1 VKNGTDIIVENSIA
15 LYFNSK
21 DNKMIKNNIETY
33 ETTASEITNKDNV
46 DNSQQAQKNE
56 PELTRKQQILT
67 LLPLLI
73 GGFIALLN
81 ETILNVA
88 FPNLM
93 SSLGVSLGTVQ
104 WLGTAYLLIIGILVP
119 VTAFLIKTFST
130 KKLYMVAM
138 LLFTVGTILCGIS
151 QNFTFLLISRILQGA
166 GTGMLLPIMMD
177 TVMSIFPPS
186 KRGAAMGISMMVV
199 IAAPGVG
206 PTLSGFILK
215 YLDWHWLFFI
225 MLPIAVVA
233 IVLGMLY
240 LKSYSTL
247 TKPKIDVLS
256 ILLSTIGFGGLIFGL
271 ASIETL
277 GLWNV
282 GTFVPL
288 LCGAVGLFVF
298 SKRQLALK
306 QPMLELRVFRY
317 PMFSLGTTILF
328 LSFLIPFAI
337 NIILPT
343 YMQNALDVNV
353 FTAGL
358 AMLPGS
364 LMMVI
369 FIPLSGRFYDKI
381 GAKPIVIAGFIPL
394 VISIFF
400 LSRISVTTALA
411 TLIVFHILMCIGIAL
426 IITPLQTNSLNQLP
440 KKYMAHGV
448 AILNTTQQI
457 AAAFGSSLFIGLMG
471 AKYVKCLELIDKPD
485 IMQQHL
491 ATTEGAT
498 TAFIAAL
505 ILVSIGLLLSFFIKR
520 RKRIMSEN

>member
-1 VKNGTDIIVENSIA
+1 MIKNKMETYEDTVSEIT
-15 LYFNSK
+15 SK
-21 DNKMIKNNIETY
+21 DNVE
-33 ETTASEITNKDNV
+33 V
-46 DNSQQAQKNE
+46 SQQATKNQSK
-56 PELTRKQQILT
+56 LTRKQQILIM
-67 LLPLLI
+67 LPLLI

-93 SSLGVSLGTVQ
+93 SSLGISLGTVQ

-130 KKLYMVAM
+130 KKLYLFAM
-138 LLFTVGTILCGIS
+138 LFFTVGTILCGIS
-151 QNFTFLLISRILQGA
+151 QNFTLLLISRILQGA

-177 TVMSIFPPS
+177 TVMAIFPPS
-186 KRGAAMGISMMVV
+186 KRGAAMGISMMVI
-199 IAAPGVG
+199 IAAPAVG
-206 PTLSGFILK
+206 PTLAGFILK
-215 YLDWHWLFFI
+215 HLDWHWLFFI
-225 MLPIAVVA
+225 MLPIAVLA
-233 IVLGMLY
+233 SVLGMLY

-256 ILLSTIGFGGLIFGL
+256 IFLSTIGFGGLIFGL

-282 GTFVPL
+282 ATFVPL
-288 LCGAVGLFVF
+288 LCGVAGLFFF
-298 SKRQLALK
+298 SKRQLLLE

-317 PMFSLGTTILF
+317 PMFLLGTIILF
-328 LSFLIPFAI
+328 FSFLIPFAT

-343 YMQNALDVNV
+343 YMQNALDINV
-353 FTAGL
+353 FTAGF

-364 LMMVI
+364 LMMVF

-381 GAKPIVIAGFIPL
+381 GAKPIVVAGFIPL
-394 VISIFF
+394 VISMFF
-400 LSRISVTTALA
+400 LSRISMTTEL
-411 TLIVFHILMCIGIAL
+411 TTIIVFHILMCIGIAL

-448 AILNTTQQI
+448 AILNTSQQI

-471 AKYVKCLELIDKPD
+471 AKYVKYLELIEKPD
-485 IMQQHL
+485 LTQQHL
-491 ATTEGAT
+491 ATIEGAT
-498 TAFIAAL
+498 TSFTVAFVVVL
-505 ILVSIGLLLSFFIKR
+505 TGLLMSFFIKR
-520 RKRIMSEN
+520 KKEITS

>member
-1 VKNGTDIIVENSIA
+1 
-15 LYFNSK
+15 
-21 DNKMIKNNIETY
+21 MIKNNIETDE
-33 ETTASEITNKDNV
+33 ETVPEIPPKDKV
-46 DNSQQAQKNE
+46 EVSQPSPKQQL
-56 PELTRKQQILT
+56 ELTRKQQILT
-67 LLPLLI
+67 MLPLLI

-119 VTAFLIKTFST
+119 VTAFLIKTFTT
-130 KKLYMVAM
+130 KTLYLSAM
-138 LLFTVGTILCGIS
+138 LLFTAGTTLCGIS
-151 QNFTFLLISRILQGA
+151 QNFSLLLISRILQGA

-177 TVMSIFPPS
+177 TVMAIFPPA
-186 KRGAAMGISMMVV
+186 KRGAAMGISMMVI

-206 PTLSGFILK
+206 PTLSGYILK
-215 YLDWHWLFFI
+215 HLDWHWLFFI

-233 IVLGMLY
+233 SVLGMFY

-247 TKPKIDVLS
+247 TKPKIDVFS

-282 GTFVPL
+282 ATFIPL
-288 LCGAVGLFVF
+288 LCGLAGLFLF
-298 SKRQLALK
+298 SKRQLALQ

-317 PMFSLGTTILF
+317 PMFSLGTIILF
-328 LSFLIPFAI
+328 LSFLIPFAT

-343 YMQNALDVNV
+343 YMQNALDINV
-353 FTAGL
+353 ATAGL

-364 LMMVI
+364 LVMVI
-369 FIPLSGRFYDKI
+369 FIPLSGRLYDKI
-381 GAKPIVIAGFIPL
+381 SAKPIVIAGFIPL
-394 VISIFF
+394 IVSMFF
-400 LSRISVTTALA
+400 LTRISNTTALS
-411 TLIVFHILMCIGIAL
+411 TLIVFHILMCIGTSL
-426 IITPLQTNSLNQLP
+426 IITPIQTNSLNQLP

-448 AILNTTQQI
+448 AILNTSQQI

-471 AKYVKCLELIDKPD
+471 ARYVQYLEFIEQPN
-485 IMQQHL
+485 ITQEHL
-491 ATTEGAT
+491 ATIEGAT
-498 TAFIAAL
+498 SSFTAAFGVVL
-505 ILVSIGLLLSFFIKR
+505 TGLLLSVFIKR
-520 RKRIMSEN
+520 QQRLAFEK